1 MPSIHETAYPRLRSS
16 LSPRELVAVYSP
28 TKDEMDL
35 ADRVVR
41 SATARLGFLVLL
53 KTFQRLGYFVM
64 IRDVPASIVEHI
76 AHDQGFL
83 EKPGGLDE
91 YDASGTRRRHV
102 PIIREYLGAKPFCD
116 EGLALLGRV
125 VSEAPRNERGSCGS
139 GEHRN
144 RRTGLP

>member
-1 MPSIHETAYPRLRSS
+1 
-16 LSPRELVAVYSP
+16 
-28 TKDEMDL
+28 MDL